1 MHLNIHDEFTELSTR
16 RLLSRGCSCWNV
28 DARDQMKHLGP
39 RCHNPHLDGQHVQDP
54 QTFTAV
60 CNSHASTWRFSKITP
75 GNPHLTWPYPIWQPS
90 TTPWH
95 HGSSQLQRGLQRFSP
110 APRPGPGYPTAG
122 AQGSTT
128 TGGTQTIWGNTGGC
142 ASAEES
148 AASQRETWWFN
159 RHMVFFLNDTCHI
172 CNSMIIQAGNAK
184 STVWFRWQLQRDCFI
199 LAFVLP

>member
-1 MHLNIHDEFTELSTR
+1 MSSQNWVHE
-16 RLLSRGCSCWNV
+16 GCSPGAALV
-28 DARDQMKHLGP
+28 ERLARGTRWTHLGP
-39 RCHNPHLDGQHVQDP
+39 SCHNPHLDGQHVQDP

-60 CNSHASTWRFSKITP
+60 CNSHASTCRRFSKITP
-75 GNPHLTWPYPIWQPS
+75 FRSPRQPSLRPYPIWQPS

-159 RHMVFFLNDTCHI
+159 RHIVFFLNDTCHM
-172 CNSMIIQAGNAK
+172 CNSVVIQAGNAK
-184 STVWFRWQLQRDCFI
+184 SAVWFRW
-199 LAFVLP
+199 